1 MRRAFS
7 NSRLPSFE
15 EGYQKVMLTCEFGIN
30 VEKRPEACE
39 REAQTEMTSSQT
51 PVEEEVSKM
60 TLRRLQKQAASKSHL
75 PIYKDPGYFHRPQKM
90 NFKLLLP
97 NTFSTVW
104 KTCKGNCTVFSISN
118 PSKCC
123 AWE

>member
-1 MRRAFS
+1 MSLLQLYHLWA
-7 NSRLPSFE
+7 PCHCSFE

-60 TLRRLQKQAASKSHL
+60 TLRRLQKQAASKS
-75 PIYKDPGYFHRPQKM
+75 Q
-90 NFKLLLP
+90 
-97 NTFSTVW
+97 
-104 KTCKGNCTVFSISN
+104 
-118 PSKCC
+118 
-123 AWE
+123 